1 MLPND
6 ILRIMREDKDILEM
20 FRLWDE
26 TGIDPFEEKVVSL
39 SIRKV
44 NHEKLRSIAS
54 ERKVSMS
61 SIVDEFIEDN
71 K

>member
-6 ILRIMREDKDILEM
+6 IRRIMREDKDILEM

-39 SIRKV
+39 SIRKA
-44 NHEKLRSIAS
+44 NHEKLKSIAS
-54 ERKVSMS
+54 ERGTSMS
-61 SIVDEFIEDN
+61 NIVDELVDSIV
-71 K
+71 